1 MAFKVRDSVNY
12 VPDMTHA
19 LEKGPNGEYPWVIGV
34 KRVRRVNGRPAE
46 VVEELEGKP
55 LEDYLAA
62 LRRSPKADEER
73 KKLVFLRPNT
83 TWPATVVAV
92 HDDGTVDL
100 DIKSSVG
107 GVTLNYTNIELDDN
121 AEQFHSFHRTESDSE
136 EDNESIERVP
146 TKSREDRTETPKASR
161 EVRQDQNVYD
171 SKAKSQGQEKKEL
184 VKTTREQPS
193 KTER

>member
-1 MAFKVRDSVNY
+1 MTFKVGDKVNY

-19 LEKGPNGEYPWVIGV
+19 LEKGPNGDYPWVIGV
-34 KRVRRVNGRPAE
+34 KRVRRVNGRPTE

-100 DIKSSVG
+100 DIKSNVG

-121 AEQFHSFHRTESDSE
+121 AEQFHSFHVTEKDDSE
-136 EDNESIERVP
+136 ENDRDSKQVSSRSRQGQETTSGTTSESPR
-146 TKSREDRTETPKASR
+146 ASR
-161 EVRQDQNVYD
+161 EVRQ
-171 SKAKSQGQEKKEL
+171 EKKEP
-184 VKTTREQPS
+184 VKASREQS
-193 KTER
+193 TRVEKDKS